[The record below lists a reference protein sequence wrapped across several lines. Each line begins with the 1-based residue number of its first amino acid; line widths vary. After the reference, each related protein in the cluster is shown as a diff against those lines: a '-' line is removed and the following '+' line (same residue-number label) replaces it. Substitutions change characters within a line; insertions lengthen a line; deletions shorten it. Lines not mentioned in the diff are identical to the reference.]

1 MLKTILVGMMLVLTA
16 SFGMVA
22 WLSLRPPAPIALA
35 ETPAPPPP
43 ARTTI
48 LVVSRSMQAG
58 RLIKPEDIDT
68 VEVPGAAVPD
78 GARPD
83 STASRSELISAMVRH
98 AMLAQQPLLPGDVLR
113 PTDGGFLAAVLA
125 PHHRAVSVAVDAVSG
140 TAGLIWPGDRV
151 DLILTQVL
159 DEQTL
164 PAGRRTFGET
174 VLQDLRVIAV
184 DQQLARGAT
193 PDVTTQGNRTV
204 TLEVL
209 PKEAERVAVAVRLGR
224 VALTVRAAD
233 VSQPADPGGLT
244 PQPRMSLIREIAHR
258 PALPTVTAPAD
269 PSPTTWGQDVSP
281 ALAQHQGLGAG
292 ATVRVFQGP
301 ANDKEFKFE

>member
-16 SFGMVA
+16 SFGVVA

-43 ARTTI
+43 ARTMI

-68 VEVPGAAVPD
+68 VELPGAAVPD

-83 STASRSELISAMVRH
+83 STASRSELIGAMVRH

-140 TAGLIWPGDRV
+140 TAG
-151 DLILTQVL
+151 QAL

-174 VLQDLRVIAV
+174 VLQDIRVIAV

-233 VSQPADPGGLT
+233 VSQSADPGGLT

-269 PSPTTWGQDVSP
+269 SSPTTWGQDVSP